1 MLHLMARRRLPRA
14 EREEQM
20 VDAALAL
27 FTERGFDDA
36 SMDDIAARVGVTKPM
51 LYSYFGSKEGLY
63 LACIER
69 AARPMIEALRA
80 ATVAEID
87 PDRRLW
93 SGTRAFLGWVDEH
106 REVWARFFLQAS
118 ARGGAPAERVQEM
131 GREL

>member
-1 MLHLMARRRLPRA
+1 MLRLMPRRRLPRA

-20 VDAALAL
+20 GDAALEL

-36 SMDDIAARVGVTKPM
+36 ARAAIAARVGITKPM

-69 AARPMIEALRA
+69 AARPMIETMQAAAL
-80 ATVAEID
+80 AESE

-93 SGTRAFLGWVDEH
+93 SGTRAFLGWVEEH
-106 REVWARFFLQAS
+106 REVWARFY
-118 ARGGAPAERVQEM
+118 VQ
-131 GREL
+131 